1 MTSER
6 RAGLVPD
13 SLAIRALL
21 SVYQRRLG
29 VEALELIPRAASPKS
44 FPGEGLAVDV
54 DAPSLD
60 LRLWASGAGGE
71 EALELLRE
79 LASLVAAALAAD
91 TSSFALLEQA
101 PDDLISH
108 YDLTGRLLRVSPAWS
123 RIIGGSPAEA
133 VGRRTWDLIEPE
145 DHPSVAAYYAD
156 LLREGGAS
164 ANRLRMRVRHVAGSI
179 RVLESRPMPIR
190 NAEGVV
196 TGFIDIARDITDQIE
211 TERRYKSALAQ
222 AHEARERA
230 EASEWRFRLLAES
243 AQDLTVQVDAS
254 GTILY
259 ASSSAD
265 RLGLANLA
273 QEGASF
279 MSLVHPDETERA
291 AAFIAGAFENRSD
304 VRPSLDTEL
313 RFLSVDGDY
322 RWMEGKGWLERDA
335 DGVPVALTS
344 TFRDMTDRHSL
355 EESLI
360 AARVRA
366 EAAVRAK
373 SAFLAN
379 MTHELRT
386 PLTSVIGFAEQ
397 IQAEPALSPTVRHAS
412 DRISAGGRALLSTIN
427 DILDFSKLESGG
439 VRIVTAA
446 TEVDGLIAETVAL
459 LSVQADRKGL
469 SLGYDGSA
477 VVGLCAA
484 LDGQH
489 VRQVLLNLIGN
500 AIKFTEQGGV
510 TVTAQ
515 RNDDGMLQIAVAD
528 TGIGIAEDHLE
539 RLFGRFSQVDDTIAR
554 RFGGSGLGLAIGRF
568 LAEAMG
574 GEIQV
579 SSTVGQGS
587 TFTLVLPMLSLDA
600 ASEGAVAEPTLPQA
614 APILLIGSAI
624 QGLAAVLA
632 QAGARID
639 EAPTAEA
646 ALTLSASRGYD
657 CVVFQLSLDLDG
669 HCDLAR
675 RMRQAGQ
682 NRYAPYLAVVSREV
696 AATPPPQILDGLL
709 AQDASTT
716 TVIRSIAALM
726 DDGLPDGVAPA

>member
-1 MTSER
+1 MTSEHM
-6 RAGLVPD
+6 AGSVPD
-13 SLAIRALL
+13 HPAIHALL
-21 SVYQRRLG
+21 SLYRRRLG
-29 VEALELIPRAASPKS
+29 VEALELIRRGTSQNALLGKG
-44 FPGEGLAVDV
+44 FAVDV
-54 DAPSLD
+54 GASGSD
-60 LRLWASGAGGE
+60 LCLWASGSDGE
-71 EALELLRE
+71 AARELLTE
-79 LASLVAAALAAD
+79 LASLVVELVAD
-91 TSSFALLEQA
+91 ASPFAMLEQA

-123 RIIGGSPAEA
+123 RIIGGSVAEA
-133 VGRRTWDLIEPE
+133 AGRRTWDFIAPE
-145 DHPSVAAYYAD
+145 DHPAVAAYYAD
-156 LLREGGAS
+156 LLREGAAPS
-164 ANRLRMRVRHVAGSI
+164 SRLRMRVRHVAGDI

-196 TGFIDIARDITDQIE
+196 TGFVDIARDITEQIE
-211 TERRYKSALAQ
+211 TERRYQLALAQ

-230 EASEWRFRLLAES
+230 EASEWRLRLLAES

-254 GTILY
+254 GKILY

-291 AAFIAGAFENRSD
+291 ATFIAGAFESRGD
-304 VRPSLDTEL
+304 KRPSLDTEL

-439 VRIVTAA
+439 VSIVTAA
-446 TEVDGLIAETVAL
+446 TEVNGLIAETVAL

-469 SLGYDGSA
+469 SLSYDGSA
-477 VVGLCAA
+477 VLGLCAA
-484 LDGQH
+484 LDSQH

-515 RNDDGMLQIAVAD
+515 RNDDGMLEIAVAD

-579 SSTVGQGS
+579 SSTVGRGS
-587 TFTLVLPMLSLDA
+587 TFTLTLPLLSLDA
-600 ASEGAVAEPTLPQA
+600 APESAAAPPVLPEG

-624 QGLAAVLA
+624 QSLSAVLA
-632 QAGARID
+632 DAGARVD
-639 EAPTAEA
+639 EATTAEA
-646 ALTLSASRGYD
+646 ALSLSEARGYD
-657 CVVFQLSLDLDG
+657 CVVFQLDLDLDG

-682 NRYAPYLAVVSREV
+682 NRYAPYLAVVSREA

-709 AQDASTT
+709 AQDASPATA
-716 TVIRSIAALM
+716 IRSVAALM
-726 DDGLPDGVAPA
+726 DDGLPEGVGPA